1 MIKDQANNELTSW
14 WLSELALPNQVTNP
28 RVWFA
33 LEIVH
38 VDAWRSGISLPA
50 PLSHSLVISLIK
62 TQLQTSTLNICLL
75 RMLLRSVSPIGQKG
89 LLPFSYRRLSEQPGF
104 CRRHRVW
111 PYSLRHGT
119 LSLRTRNEGFHTT
132 LWRTEQS
139 RHGSF
144 KNS

>member
-1 MIKDQANNELTSW
+1 MMVERSSTAQSGHEP
-14 WLSELALPNQVTNP
+14 EGMVRP
-28 RVWFA
+28 RDCARRRMEKRNFA
-33 LEIVH
+33 SRATVPFP
-38 VDAWRSGISLPA
+38 WCS
-50 PLSHSLVISLIK
+50 VISLIK
-62 TQLQTSTLNICLL
+62 TQLQTSTLSICLL

-89 LLPFSYRRLSEQPGF
+89 LLPFSYRRLFEQPGF
-104 CRRHRVW
+104 CRMHRVW